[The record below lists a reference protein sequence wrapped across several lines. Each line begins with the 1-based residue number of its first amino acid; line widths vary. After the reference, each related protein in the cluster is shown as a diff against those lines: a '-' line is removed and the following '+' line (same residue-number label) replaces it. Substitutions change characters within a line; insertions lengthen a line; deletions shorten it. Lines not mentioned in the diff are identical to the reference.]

1 MVPKVMQSSQALA
14 AKILL
19 ANNLHLIKKGAFQ
32 KSANFSRPTNHAQ
45 VPEPIGSLCM
55 IVGLA
60 PRVTLYEWR
69 RQNLFLSIKI
79 TSIPQNSL
87 ISFLP
92 EDILQI
98 NLQAV
103 SPLPNSPPNQSFKVR
118 SPLRIWTAKNCLLR
132 EPSCDMQAS
141 ERYLHTNEFVA

>member
-1 MVPKVMQSSQALA
+1 
-14 AKILL
+14 
-19 ANNLHLIKKGAFQ
+19 
-32 KSANFSRPTNHAQ
+32 
-45 VPEPIGSLCM
+45 M

-60 PRVTLYEWR
+60 TRVTLYEWR

-79 TSIPQNSL
+79 TLIPQDSL
-87 ISFLP
+87 ISVLP
-92 EDILQI
+92 EIKYI

-118 SPLRIWTAKNCLLR
+118 SPLRILTAKIFLLL

-141 ERYLHTNEFVA
+141 ERYLQTNEFVALHRPVDKLFQTYRTTVKGEIFCPHEHWTTHVVS